1 MGRTLQFR
9 PINPNDFPAFP
20 VRPSLTASRH
30 SGGQQVPGQ
39 FGAGGGSIAD
49 VVGQRLE
56 IRQGQG
62 LVISPQLQQA
72 IKLLQLYNQ
81 ELDEYVEAELE
92 KNPLLQRDETEAAPE
107 AATEEA
113 REAPADS
120 AELSFTEAETSDR
133 DRTLDA
139 REDDLYGDATP
150 GERTS
155 DRLSDDT
162 AQPGLS
168 DWSAAGKGGSFNDG
182 DGGERPDQRATTL
195 WEHLQA
201 QASSAGFSPVDH
213 AIALSL
219 IDGVDEGG
227 YLRGE
232 LIEIAD
238 RLGCG
243 LDRVEAVLAV
253 CHGFEPTGVMARS
266 VPECLKLQ
274 LVERNRFDPAMAAM
288 LDNLDLLARRDLT
301 ALRNACGI
309 DAEDLSEMITELKA
323 LTPRPGAGFGG
334 ETAQTVI
341 PDVHVRPDPAG
352 GWRIELNADTLPR
365 LLMDKRYHAVIAA
378 GARTDTEKTFVADCA
393 AQANWLVKSLDQRAR
408 TILKV
413 GSEIVRQQDAFL
425 AFGVEFLRPLNLKTV
440 ADAIGM
446 HESTVSRVTSNK
458 YVSTPRGV
466 FELKFFFTASIN
478 ATGDGAAHSAE
489 AVRHRIKA
497 MIDREGRDGDVLSDD
512 RIVELLNEA
521 GIDIAR
527 RTVAKYREALRIPS
541 SIQRRR
547 MLKAA

>member
-1 MGRTLQFR
+1 M
-9 PINPNDFPAFP
+9 
-20 VRPSLTASRH
+20 
-30 SGGQQVPGQ
+30 
-39 FGAGGGSIAD
+39 
-49 VVGQRLE
+49 VGQRLE
-56 IRQGQG
+56 VRQGQG
-62 LVISPQLQQA
+62 LVITPQLQQA
-72 IKLLQLYNQ
+72 IKLLQLSNQ
-81 ELDEYVEAELE
+81 ELDEYVEGELE
-92 KNPLLQRDETEAAPE
+92 KNPLLQRDETDAAPDQVD
-107 AATEEA
+107 
-113 REAPADS
+113 EAPLSVAADG
-120 AELSFTEAETSDR
+120 AELSFADGDASER
-133 DRTLDA
+133 DRTIDA
-139 REDDLYGDATP
+139 REDDVYGDASP
-150 GERTS
+150 GERTV
-155 DRLSDDT
+155 DRLSDDA

-182 DGGERPDQRATTL
+182 EGGERPDRREPTL
-195 WEHLQA
+195 WEHLQD
-201 QASSAGFSPVDH
+201 QASSAGFGSADY
-213 AIALSL
+213 AIALAL
-219 IDGVDEGG
+219 IDAVDEGG

-232 LIEIAD
+232 LAEIAD

-243 LDRVEAVLAV
+243 LERVEAVLGI

-274 LVERNRFDPAMAAM
+274 LMERNRFDPAMAAM
-288 LDNLDLLARRDLT
+288 LDNLELLAKRDLS
-301 ALRNACGI
+301 ALRNACGV
-309 DAEDLSEMITELKA
+309 DAEDLSEMIAELKA

-352 GWRIELNADTLPR
+352 GWRIELNSDTLPR
-365 LLMDKRYHAVIAA
+365 LLIDKRYHGVVAA
-378 GARTDTEKTFVADCA
+378 GARSDTEKAFVADCA

-440 ADAIGM
+440 AEAIGM

-466 FELKFFFTASIN
+466 FELKFFFTAAIQ
-478 ATGDGAAHSAE
+478 ATDGAAAHSAE
-489 AVRHRIKA
+489 AVRHRIKS
-497 MIDREGRDGDVLSDD
+497 MIEHEGRDGDVLSDD
-512 RIVELLNEA
+512 RIVEILKEA

-547 MLKAA
+547 MLRTG

>member
-1 MGRTLQFR
+1 M
-9 PINPNDFPAFP
+9 I
-20 VRPSLTASRH
+20 
-30 SGGQQVPGQ
+30 
-39 FGAGGGSIAD
+39 
-49 VVGQRLE
+49 GQRLE
-56 IRQGQG
+56 VRQGQG
-62 LVISPQLQQA
+62 LVITPQLQQA
-72 IKLLQLYNQ
+72 IKLLQLSNQ

-92 KNPLLQRDETEAAPE
+92 KNPLLQRDDSDGPVEQRGADEPAAPSS
-107 AATEEA
+107 T
-113 REAPADS
+113 ADT
-120 AELSFTEAETSDR
+120 AELSFA
-133 DRTLDA
+133 DA
-139 REDDLYGDATP
+139 DTASRNDTVDAGTDDIYGDAAP
-150 GERTS
+150 GERTV
-155 DRLSDDT
+155 DRLGDT
-162 AQPGLS
+162 DQQGLS
-168 DWSAAGKGGSFNDG
+168 DWSGAGKGGSFSDG
-182 DGGERPDQRATTL
+182 DDTERPDRHELTL

-201 QASSAGFSPVDH
+201 QASSAGFSPTDH

-232 LIEIAD
+232 LAEIAD
-238 RLGCG
+238 RLGCD
-243 LDRVEAVLAV
+243 LDRVEAILTV

-274 LVERNRFDPAMAAM
+274 LIERNRFDPAMACL

-301 ALRNACGI
+301 ALRQKCGV
-309 DAEDLSEMITELKA
+309 DAEDIAEMIAELKA

-334 ETAQTVI
+334 EPAQTVI

-352 GWRIELNADTLPR
+352 GWKVELNTDTLPR
-365 LLMDKRYHAVIAA
+365 LLVDKRYHAVVSTK
-378 GARTDTEKTFVADCA
+378 ARSDTEKAFVADCA
-393 AQANWLVKSLDQRAR
+393 AQANWLVKSLDQRAK

-440 ADAIGM
+440 AEAIGM

-489 AVRHRIKA
+489 AVRHRIKT
-497 MIDREGRDGDVLSDD
+497 MIDAEGRDGDVLSDD
-512 RIVELLNEA
+512 RIVDILKEA

-541 SIQRRR
+541 SVERRR
-547 MLKAA
+547 MLKTA